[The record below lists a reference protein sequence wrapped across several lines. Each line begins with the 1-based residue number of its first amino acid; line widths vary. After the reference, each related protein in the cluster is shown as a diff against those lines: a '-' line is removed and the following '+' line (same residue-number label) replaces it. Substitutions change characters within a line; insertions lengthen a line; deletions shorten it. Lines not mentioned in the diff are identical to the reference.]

1 MPACCLATPETGPRQ
16 RALPRLDSS
25 CAFLVRAHG
34 TCVLTM
40 DSAAYGAPRLC
51 VCVLSVDVY
60 VCVCHSCV
68 TCVCP
73 QSPQSPHRHR
83 HTPCTLETC
92 KLCHRRQ
99 FSEC

>member
-1 MPACCLATPETGPRQ
+1 VPACCLATPETGPRQ

-34 TCVLTM
+34 TCVLTI

-60 VCVCHSCV
+60 MSVCATAV
-68 TCVCP
+68 
-73 QSPQSPHRHR
+73 
-83 HTPCTLETC
+83 
-92 KLCHRRQ
+92 
-99 FSEC
+99 

>member
-16 RALPRLDSS
+16 RVLPRLDSS

-34 TCVLTM
+34 TCVLTI

-60 VCVCHSCV
+60 MSVCATAV
-68 TCVCP
+68 
-73 QSPQSPHRHR
+73 
-83 HTPCTLETC
+83 
-92 KLCHRRQ
+92 
-99 FSEC
+99 